1 MDFSLRNYGFHKRNF
16 YKKLIQLLKTKYGEN
31 LEEGSLGGTQ
41 IDQHVESGCL
51 SDEHL
56 VIVTYWKSFDQHEK
70 SHADPVFKE
79 KFSALMALCEDTFE
93 IGYEM
98 LWQGEPEAA

>member
-1 MDFSLRNYGFHKRNF
+1 
-16 YKKLIQLLKTKYGEN
+16 LKTKYGEN

-70 SHADPVFKE
+70 STQTL
-79 KFSALMALCEDTFE
+79 FSKRNSLPSWRFVKIPLK
-93 IGYEM
+93 
-98 LWQGEPEAA
+98 